1 MPVTERRITTAL
13 AALVPLLVLV
23 LLGMFVTVPYVAVGP
38 GDTAD
43 TLTTYAEKGTDGKV
57 TDRKVITIDGLPVH
71 QPAGQLR
78 FTTISVTDGLN
89 LFGTLGKWISGAQI
103 APRDAYYPPG
113 ATREEIEAGNREQFT
128 GSESSATI
136 AALRYLKIPTAVGIV
151 GLSKGGPAEGKLREG
166 DVVES
171 VDGAAVT
178 GADQVAKAL
187 EGKKKGDVVTVG
199 VRRADGAAQ
208 VPVAL
213 GETEGKP
220 RLGIV
225 VGQVPADPKIHVGFG
240 VQQVG
245 GPSAGLMLT
254 LGIIDL
260 VEPGDLTGGRTVA
273 GTGEIGSDGK
283 VGPIGGIEHKLQ
295 AAKRDGAS
303 VFLVPAENCSAA
315 KSSPPDGLQLVKV
328 ENVDGAVQALA
339 EVREGRS
346 APSC

>member
-1 MPVTERRITTAL
+1 MTERRITTAL

-43 TLTTYAEKGTDGKV
+43 TLTTYAERDADGKV
-57 TDRKVITIDGLPVH
+57 HDRKVITIDGLPVH

-89 LFGTLGKWISGAQI
+89 LFGALGKWIGGAQI

-113 ATREEIEAGNREQFT
+113 ASRKQVEESNREMFT
-128 GSESSATI
+128 GSESSATV
-136 AALRYLKIPTAVGIV
+136 AALHYLKIPTATGVV
-151 GLSKGGPAEGKLREG
+151 GLSQGGPSDGKLREG
-166 DVVES
+166 DVLES
-171 VDGAAVT
+171 VDGAPVT
-178 GADQVAKAL
+178 SADQVAKAL
-187 EGKKKGDVVTVG
+187 EGKKKGDVVTVA

-208 VPVAL
+208 VPVTLA
-213 GETEGKP
+213 EIDGKP

-225 VGQVPADPKIHVGFG
+225 AGQVPADPRIRIGFG

-260 VEPGDLTGGRTVA
+260 VEPGDITGGRNVA
-273 GTGEIGSDGK
+273 GTGEIASDGK

-295 AAKRDGAS
+295 GAKRDGAS
-303 VFLVPAENCSAA
+303 VFLVPAENCDAA
-315 KSSPPDGLQLVKV
+315 KVSPPAGLQLVKV
-328 ENVDGAVQALA
+328 STLDGAVKALA
-339 EVREGRS
+339 DVREGRP

>member
-1 MPVTERRITTAL
+1 MTERRITTAL

-43 TLTTYAEKGTDGKV
+43 TLTTYAERGADGEV

-78 FTTISVTDGLN
+78 FTTIAVTDGLN
-89 LFGTLGKWISGAQI
+89 LYGALGKWISGAQI

-113 ATREEIEAGNREQFT
+113 ATREQIEEGNREQFT
-128 GSESSATI
+128 GSESSATV
-136 AALRYLKIPTAVGIV
+136 AALRYLKIPTAIGVV
-151 GLSKGGPAEGKLREG
+151 GLSQGGPSEGKLREG
-166 DVVES
+166 DVLES
-171 VDGAAVT
+171 VDGAPVT
-178 GADQVAKAL
+178 ATEQVAAAL
-187 EGKKKGDVVTVG
+187 QGKKKGDVVTVA

-208 VPVAL
+208 VPVTL
-213 GETEGKP
+213 GESEGKP

-225 VGQVPADPKIHVGFG
+225 VGQVPADPKVHIGFG

-273 GTGEIGSDGK
+273 GTGEISSDGR

-295 AAKRDGAS
+295 GAKRDGAS
-303 VFLVPAENCSAA
+303 VFLVPAANCDVA

-328 ENVDGAVQALA
+328 DTVDGAVQALA
-339 EVREGRS
+339 DVREGRP